1 MKKLL
6 LLFLSCFSFSFYGQ
20 IDTLSIIKHTDDDFV
35 VPKESKLVYR
45 GLQNRISIKVPNA
58 KSFSVKEKEG
68 LLKITNELYNINPGM
83 GREYTITIDIVLK
96 NNKITTENHTFRI
109 RNLSNLEGYI
119 NNKKASQ
126 NPYINKNEIK
136 GAIIGLKSFDL
147 NLDFNIRVK
156 HFIIQLPDN
165 KKIEVFGNKIT
176 EETFNKIRVRRGDQ
190 LMIYDFHFDYLKDS
204 PQALF
209 CKIPA
214 MILIIK

>member
-6 LLFLSCFSFSFYGQ
+6 LLFLFCFSLSFYGQ
-20 IDTLSIIKHTDDDFV
+20 HDTLAIIRHTEDDFV
-35 VPKESKLVYR
+35 VPKESKLVFR
-45 GLQNRISIKVPNA
+45 GLQNRISIIIPNA
-58 KSFSVKEKEG
+58 KSFTVREKEG

-83 GREYTITIDIVLK
+83 GSEYTITVDIVLK
-96 NNKITTENHTFRI
+96 NNKKTTENHTFRI

-126 NPYINKNEIK
+126 NPYVNKNEVK
-136 GAIIGLKSFDL
+136 GAIIGLKSMDL

-176 EETFNKIRVRRGDQ
+176 EEMFSKIRVRSGDQ
-190 LMIYDFHFDYLKDS
+190 LMIYDFHFDYLKHS

-209 CKIPA
+209 CKIPV
-214 MILIIK
+214 MILFIK

>member
-1 MKKLL
+1 MKKICYFF
-6 LLFLSCFSFSFYGQ
+6 LFLFSLSIYGQ
-20 IDTLSIIKHTDDDFV
+20 NDTLAIIRHTDDDFV
-35 VPKESKLVYR
+35 VPKETKLVYR
-45 GLQNRISIKVPNA
+45 GLQNIISIKIPNA

-83 GREYTITIDIVLK
+83 GREFTITIDIVLK
-96 NNKITTENHTFRI
+96 NSKKITENHIFRI

-119 NNKKASQ
+119 NNKKVSQ
-126 NPYINKNEIK
+126 NPYINKNELK
-136 GAIIGLKSFDL
+136 DAIIGLKSMDL
-147 NLDFNIRVK
+147 NLDFNLRVK

-176 EETFNKIRVRRGDQ
+176 EDTFTKIRVRSGDQ
-190 LMIYDFHFDYLKDS
+190 LMIYDFHFNYLKNS

-214 MILIIK
+214 MILVIK

>member
-1 MKKLL
+1 MKKLQLLFL
-6 LLFLSCFSFSFYGQ
+6 LLFVFSFYEQ
-20 IDTLSIIKHTDDDFV
+20 QDTLAIIKHTEDDFV
-35 VPKESKLVYR
+35 VPKESKLIYR
-45 GLQNRISIKVPNA
+45 GLPNRINIKIPNA
-58 KSFSVKEKEG
+58 KSFSVRENEG

-83 GREYTITIDIVLK
+83 GSEYTITIDIVLK
-96 NNKITTENHTFRI
+96 NNKKTTENHTFRI

-126 NPYINKNEIK
+126 NPYVNKNELK
-136 GAIIGLKSFDL
+136 GAIIGLKSMDL
-147 NLDFNIRVK
+147 NLDFNLRVK

-176 EETFNKIRVRRGDQ
+176 EETFNKIRMRSGEQ